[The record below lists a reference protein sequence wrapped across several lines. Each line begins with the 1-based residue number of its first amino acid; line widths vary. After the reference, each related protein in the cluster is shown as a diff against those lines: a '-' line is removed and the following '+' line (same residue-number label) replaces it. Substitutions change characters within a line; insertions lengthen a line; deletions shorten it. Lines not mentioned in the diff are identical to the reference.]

1 MSQYQFSFDRKRL
14 ILVVAGLL
22 FAGVLTFCCG
32 VITGIGLWMPAQ
44 KELAQF
50 RGKPKVPG
58 QSISAPTAVKL
69 PEVKPPEVPGTAAL
83 TSAVKAQTV
92 TPAVA
97 AAPPSNAVTPA
108 PAAAA
113 LAAPAT
119 GQPDT
124 QPVAA
129 AAPAAAPDPV
139 NQPFVLQLGAFR
151 EQKNAKQLQADL
163 KLKGYPTTICNM
175 VDEDQRTWH
184 MVRFGGYKD
193 LSAASHAASD
203 FTGKEGIQALVR
215 RSDSL

>member
-32 VITGIGLWMPAQ
+32 MITGIGLWMPAQ
-44 KELAQF
+44 KELSRF
-50 RGKPKVPG
+50 RDKPKAPG
-58 QSISAPTAVKL
+58 QLTSAPTGVKL
-69 PEVKPPEVPGTAAL
+69 PEIKPPEVPGTAAL
-83 TSAVKAQTV
+83 TSALKAQTAT
-92 TPAVA
+92 TPVIAPATPSPNTVAPAPAQGAAA
-97 AAPPSNAVTPA
+97 AAPADA
-108 PAAAA
+108 
-113 LAAPAT
+113 
-119 GQPDT
+119 

-129 AAPAAAPDPV
+129 ATPAAAPDPV
-139 NQPFVLQLGAFR
+139 DQPFVLQLGAFR